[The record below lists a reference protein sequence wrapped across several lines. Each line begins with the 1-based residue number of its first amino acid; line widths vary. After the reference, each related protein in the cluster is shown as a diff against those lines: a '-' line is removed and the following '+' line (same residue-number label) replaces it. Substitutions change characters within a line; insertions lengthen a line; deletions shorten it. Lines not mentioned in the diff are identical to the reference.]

1 VCPSCYSSHKD
12 IYYRRLTPM
21 PEDFDLLDT
30 LMNNWMDL
38 DNQFNV
44 DFALYSSYFDAYY
57 NKERWTYCN
66 FNDSGCPVTC

>member
-1 VCPSCYSSHKD
+1 
-12 IYYRRLTPM
+12 M